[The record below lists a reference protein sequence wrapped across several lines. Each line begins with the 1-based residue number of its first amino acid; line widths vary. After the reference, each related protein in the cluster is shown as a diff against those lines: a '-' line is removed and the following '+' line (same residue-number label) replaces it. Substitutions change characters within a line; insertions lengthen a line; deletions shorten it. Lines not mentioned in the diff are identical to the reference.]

1 MNLFIIL
8 SPFGSVLWLRKSL
21 IFTPMKSLSMSLN
34 KFLISRLK
42 LHQFQLILIPSWSK
56 KKYLKRSKKLTNSK
70 PKNHKSS
77 INWLYWTTRYLVPN
91 DNQPIPKAKSIF
103 RWMYLGSVP
112 KTINKSKTIMPKSSS
127 FPNRNINNLCSKLL
141 NSVHKD
147 KGTGWIWKKKNNKRW
162 KNKKRN
168 RCSLK
173 LKR

>member
-1 MNLFIIL
+1 
-8 SPFGSVLWLRKSL
+8 
-21 IFTPMKSLSMSLN
+21 
-34 KFLISRLK
+34 
-42 LHQFQLILIPSWSK
+42 
-56 KKYLKRSKKLTNSK
+56 
-70 PKNHKSS
+70 
-77 INWLYWTTRYLVPN
+77 
-91 DNQPIPKAKSIF
+91 
-103 RWMYLGSVP
+103 MYLGSVP
-112 KTINKSKTIMPKSSS
+112 KTINKSKTTMPKNSS